1 MIRPFPL
8 SIEGGQNSDKHYRLD
23 VVNSDPSIIHKQWK
37 AIIEKNLANR
47 QDMGQA
53 ETIRV
58 EGSENCLTTNDDC
71 LTKSDDCLTKS
82 GNYLTK
88 SVTAYALLSKTAAIR
103 NSLAANV
110 SPPTAGSNDHRTNST
125 R

>member
-1 MIRPFPL
+1 
-8 SIEGGQNSDKHYRLD
+8 
-23 VVNSDPSIIHKQWK
+23 
-37 AIIEKNLANR
+37 
-47 QDMGQA
+47 MGQA
-53 ETIRV
+53 ETIRG
-58 EGSENCLTTNDDC
+58 EGSENCLTTNDNCLTKSGNC
-71 LTKSDDCLTKS
+71 LTKSDNCLTKS
-82 GNYLTK
+82 RNYLTK

>member
-1 MIRPFPL
+1 
-8 SIEGGQNSDKHYRLD
+8 
-23 VVNSDPSIIHKQWK
+23 
-37 AIIEKNLANR
+37 
-47 QDMGQA
+47 MGQA
-53 ETIRV
+53 ETIRG
-58 EGSENCLTTNDDC
+58 EDSENCLTTNDNCLTKSGNCLTKSDNCLTKSGNC

-88 SVTAYALLSKTAAIR
+88 SVTAYALLSKTAATR